1 MAKGQS
7 GQGPGEFEF
16 VRQALDAAALAARL
30 TGPAGRPAAI
40 GFAELYAYATDPAHV
55 PRAELLLVLDEDE
68 RLRADF
74 AALLRTTASIRLPQA
89 AAASSGALSA
99 REAEGCRISFRESKA
114 DAAQIYVI
122 IELADTS
129 APAPGSLFVCGAD
142 QTVRKI
148 ALPEAQDGRIQL
160 LLEADSDL
168 VQGLRDIDTEVFLR

>member
-7 GQGPGEFEF
+7 GQGPGDFEF
-16 VRQALDAAALAARL
+16 VRQALDAAAVAERL
-30 TGPAGRPAAI
+30 TGTAGRPAAI
-40 GFAELYAYATDPAHV
+40 GFAELYAYATDPAHT
-55 PRAELLLVLDEDE
+55 PRAELLSALDEDE

-74 AALLRTTASIRLPQA
+74 AALLRNTALIRLPQA

-99 REAEGCRISFRESKA
+99 REAEGCRITFRESKA

-122 IELADTS
+122 IELADIS

-142 QTVRKI
+142 HTVRKI
-148 ALPEAQDGRIQL
+148 ALPKPQDGRIQL